1 MSATALLVVERDF
14 LDTHV
19 GVRRVVLYYW
29 QMLERQGFR
38 VSLAH
43 LKDGRLYGAKWLSVA
58 DVIAAEANAR
68 NDRPVWTS
76 TTRDYREVPT
86 TLRRSPSQT
95 LVWQDREVRLDDYNV
110 TVVTNPWL
118 CAGGMP
124 DGPIT
129 AGIVYDMVPNLL
141 AVGALNMGAIIDVYE
156 FARKHDQ
163 GYQLYL
169 NRAEK
174 ILSISESAGTDF
186 KKFYRLEGRLAGKV
200 STVVPF
206 AISDVERVRSERSAV
221 EGQKSRILLVNIL
234 DARKNFSGVKSA
246 LKIAALSKTFDVDVV
261 GKERMPLSG
270 VIDFLG
276 SLADMGGEVSWYRD
290 CSNAALHRL
299 YLEADLLV
307 FPSYYEGLGLPILEA
322 QSHGVPVVTSDT
334 SSCVEVNLNRD
345 LAVDPYRPDLMAQAI
360 STGVSDA
367 SSIMRSHELRNALAD
382 WLTGRNTF
390 DFSVAT
396 ARI

>member
-29 QMLERQGFR
+29 QMLEKQGFR

-43 LKDGRLYGAKWLSVA
+43 LKDGRLYGAKWLSVS

-186 KKFYRLEGRLAGKV
+186 KKFYRLEGRLAEKV

-206 AISDVERVRSERSAV
+206 EISDVERVRSERSAV

-299 YLEADLLV
+299 YVEADLLV

-390 DFSVAT
+390 DFSVAM

>member
-299 YLEADLLV
+299 YVEADLLV

-334 SSCVEVNLNRD
+334 SSCVEVNLNLD
-345 LAVDPYRPDLMAQAI
+345 LAVDPYRPDLMAEAI

>member
-43 LKDGRLYGAKWLSVA
+43 LKDGRLYGAKWLSVS

-206 AISDVERVRSERSAV
+206 EISDVERVRSERSAV

-299 YLEADLLV
+299 YVEADLLV

>member
-43 LKDGRLYGAKWLSVA
+43 LKDGQLYGAKWLSVS

-169 NRAEK
+169 KRAEK

-206 AISDVERVRSERSAV
+206 EISDVERVRSERSAV

-276 SLADMGGEVSWYRD
+276 SLADMGGEVSWYRN

-299 YLEADLLV
+299 YVEADLLV

>member
-43 LKDGRLYGAKWLSVA
+43 LKDGQLYGAKWLSVS

-206 AISDVERVRSERSAV
+206 EISDVERVRSERSAV

-276 SLADMGGEVSWYRD
+276 SLADMGGEVSWYRN

-299 YLEADLLV
+299 YVEADLLV

>member
-43 LKDGRLYGAKWLSVA
+43 LKDGRLYGAKWLSVS

-141 AVGALNMGAIIDVYE
+141 AVGALNMGAIIDVYD

-186 KKFYRLEGRLAGKV
+186 KKFYRLEGLLAGKV

-206 AISDVERVRSERSAV
+206 EISDVERVRSERSAV

-299 YLEADLLV
+299 YAEADLLV

>member
-43 LKDGRLYGAKWLSVA
+43 LKDGRLYGAKWLSVS

-206 AISDVERVRSERSAV
+206 EISDVERVRSERSAV

>member
-86 TLRRSPSQT
+86 TWRRSPSQT

-206 AISDVERVRSERSAV
+206 EISDVERIRSERSAV

>member
-95 LVWQDREVRLDDYNV
+95 LVWQDREVRLGDYNV

-206 AISDVERVRSERSAV
+206 EISDVERVRSERSAV

>member
-43 LKDGRLYGAKWLSVA
+43 LKDGRLYGAKWLSVS

-206 AISDVERVRSERSAV
+206 EISDVERVRSERSAV
-221 EGQKSRILLVNIL
+221 EGRKSRILLVNIL

-299 YLEADLLV
+299 YVEADLLV

>member
-29 QMLERQGFR
+29 QMLEKQGFR

-43 LKDGRLYGAKWLSVA
+43 LKDGRLYGAKWLSVS

-206 AISDVERVRSERSAV
+206 EISDVERVRSERSAV
-221 EGQKSRILLVNIL
+221 EGQKFRILLVNIL

-299 YLEADLLV
+299 YVEADLLV

-360 STGVSDA
+360 LTGVSEA